1 MATVTTTAN
10 RLPPCGHE
18 AAGLTMIIS
27 MNAMVCGDMTRVKD
41 EQFMIICK
49 DGTRRRVQ
57 GERMAVSS

>member
-1 MATVTTTAN
+1 
-10 RLPPCGHE
+10 
-18 AAGLTMIIS
+18 MIIS